1 MRNRE
6 KTYYCCFIRENEEL
20 IVSQTLQQIADTL
33 QLHRNTVRKYLQN
46 GDKYTCEGYILW
58 KNVEID
64 KIKRGFALRKRV

>member
-6 KTYYCCFIRENEEL
+6 KTYYCCFIREGEEL
-20 IVSQTLQQIADTL
+20 IVSQTLQQIADYL
-33 QLHRNTVRKYLQN
+33 QLHRNTVRSYLQN
-46 GDKYTCEGYILW
+46 RDKYSCEAFILW